1 MTRRA
6 QSDHAQGLAQLR
18 ALAETAAGQNALE
31 ARTETIEKADRL
43 HQAQQR
49 HFLAQDLWQSQLL
62 HRPDP
67 AQLQLSAAWLVAQ
80 QRHVNEANLVHDAA
94 QSREQHALVRYSR
107 AGAERRVADEIAREA
122 RRDLLRYE
130 ARQADDAVAD
140 LVLARRVR

>member
-18 ALAETAAGQNALE
+18 ALAETAAGQDALE

-94 QSREQHALVRYSR
+94 QSREQHALARYSR
-107 AGAERRVADEIAREA
+107 AVAERRVADEIAREA

-130 ARQADDAVAD
+130 ARQTDDAAAD
-140 LVLARRVR
+140 LILARKVR